1 MKQSKDSLRQFEI
14 LSYCLNGAKFS
25 KADYADMFNVTELT
39 INRDLKELRKN
50 GIQINSRKGIV
61 YLFEKPSKELLV
73 QFASQYLPVKLNSAL
88 LSSELK
94 TFGKNVVNFY
104 PYLILTSKAVNERRF
119 ITIRYKRFY
128 DNMILNYRLK
138 PVSLVHSGYNW
149 ILSAIKENENT
160 AKSFY
165 ISRIENLIL
174 HDEKFNLIS
183 DADSATKKYDIVLKF
198 HLDVEDE
205 IIDKIWFDEFTLKK
219 DSKGFIMLTT
229 NQEITNRLAAWC
241 ISWWDMISIVKPKSL
256 RKYIQEMIESYKAAN
271 TI

>member
-1 MKQSKDSLRQFEI
+1 MFQSKDFIRQSEI
-14 LSYCLNGAKFS
+14 LSICLNGVKIS
-25 KADYADMFNVTELT
+25 KADYGEMFNVTELT
-39 INRDLKELRKN
+39 INRDLKALRNN

-104 PYLILTSKAVNERRF
+104 PYLILTSKAVSERRF

-149 ILSAIKENENT
+149 ILSAIKENEKT

-165 ISRIENLIL
+165 ISRIENLII
-174 HDEKFNLIS
+174 HDEKFNLNS
-183 DADSATKKYDIVLKF
+183 EADRSAKKYDIVFKF
-198 HLDVEDE
+198 NPEVENE
-205 IIDKIWFDEFTLKK
+205 IIDKIWFDEFDLSK
-219 DSKGFIMLTT
+219 DSKGFIILKTS
-229 NQEITNRLAAWC
+229 QEITNKLAAWC
-241 ISWWDMISIVKPKSL
+241 ISWWDMVEIVKPSKL
-256 RKYIQEMIESYKAAN
+256 KNYIKEMIVYFSKSNY
-271 TI
+271 